1 MRTIKVILIYFAIVI
16 ERILLIPFANIRPST
31 IVGVLSN
38 EFEQK
43 RLTKRVFLAMF
54 LFFLYITWFWTIV
67 IFSAFSLTFYIM
79 NKFKK

>member
-1 MRTIKVILIYFAIVI
+1 MKIVKVILIYFAIVI
-16 ERILLIPFANIRPST
+16 ERILLIPFAKIRPST

-54 LFFLYITWFWTIV
+54 LFFLYISWFWTIV